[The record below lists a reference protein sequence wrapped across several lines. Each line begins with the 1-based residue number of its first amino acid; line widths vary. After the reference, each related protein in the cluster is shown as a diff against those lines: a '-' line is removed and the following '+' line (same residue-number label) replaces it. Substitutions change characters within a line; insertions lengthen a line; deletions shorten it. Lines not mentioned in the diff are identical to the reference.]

1 MPGFHKVLCKMRG
14 MGMKMRALIWT
25 ENFKLEKREVT
36 EPVITTPTDVKV
48 KICLTGICGTDL
60 SVIAGK
66 EKGSTGIIRGH
77 EAVGT
82 VTETGSAVEKVA
94 VGDRVVIDPNQYC
107 GKCYYCRRGET
118 NLCCGT
124 DKTGMKIAG
133 LNINGTFA
141 EYYVSDEKFIY
152 RIPDNMDWE
161 TALMV
166 EPLACVL
173 HNFMEAGVRP
183 DDSVLVIG
191 SGPMGILCQLVS
203 NKLCRLTVAVER
215 EQFRLDFAKGVANF
229 AFKPEE
235 IGISK
240 ILEINS
246 GRKFNIV
253 IDAVGNQLELAEEYT
268 ERGGKIILLGLNPT
282 YNLSFSP
289 AKHSGNAIK
298 IFGCGEYN
306 CLFETAVSL
315 ASALP
320 ALKTLVTKKYSF
332 DEYKTAINELLG
344 YDLDTKNAIKG
355 FSVKT
360 ALYP

>member
-1 MPGFHKVLCKMRG
+1 
-14 MGMKMRALIWT
+14 MKALVWS
-25 ENFKLEKREVT
+25 ENLKIEKKEME
-36 EPVITTPTDVKV
+36 EPVITSSTDVKV
-48 KICLTGICGTDL
+48 KIHLTGICGTDL
-60 SVIAGK
+60 GVITGK
-66 EKGSTGIIRGH
+66 EKGLFGIIRGH

-82 VTETGSAVEKVA
+82 VIETGSAVVKVA

-118 NLCCGT
+118 HLCCGS
-124 DKTGMKIAG
+124 DKNGMKIAG
-133 LNINGTFA
+133 LNIHGTFA
-141 EYYVSDEKFIY
+141 EYFVSDEMFIY
-152 RIPDNMDWE
+152 RIPDKMDWE

-191 SGPMGILCQLVS
+191 SGPMGMLCQIVS
-203 NKLCRLTVAVER
+203 KKLCRLTAAVEKD
-215 EQFRLDFAKGVANF
+215 EFRYNFAKGIADFVF
-229 AFKPEE
+229 TPDK
-235 IGISK
+235 ISLKK

-253 IDAVGNQLELAEEYT
+253 IDAVGNQLEMAEKYT

-282 YNLSFSP
+282 YTFKFLP
-289 AKHSGNAIK
+289 ASYSGNAVK
-298 IFGCGEYN
+298 ILGCGEYH
-306 CLFETAVSL
+306 LMFETALSF

-320 ALKTLVTKKYSF
+320 DLKTLVTKKYPFS
-332 DEYKTAINELLG
+332 EHKAAVNELIG
-344 YDLDTKNAIKG
+344 CDLETKAALKG